1 VRRVPDPEDRRGTLV
16 ELTHQSRELIDRAL
30 ISHVANEARLLQP
43 LSREEQQTLASLL
56 RKMKRRVG
64 LMWSALPSQ
73 IYPELA
79 RLEKQALVTH
89 QVVEQPDYRPD
100 KKVYEITEAGR
111 QALRQWVTQPTPPT
125 AIRDEFVLKA
135 YSIWLADPQEA
146 LPCLHEQ
153 EQAHSKQ
160 LAEHE
165 ELLARLE
172 REWGSALHQL
182 DSPLFGSSIAIRYGI
197 DYEKNYVAWCQWVI
211 AQLEQQMRAPAS
223 QAVREEESSSRSS
236 SEPLS

>member
-1 VRRVPDPEDRRGTLV
+1 MITLSYGLLGLLARR
-16 ELTHQSRELIDRAL
+16 
-30 ISHVANEARLLQP
+30 P
-43 LSREEQQTLASLL
+43 LSGYDLAQQ
-56 RKMKRRVG
+56 MKKRVG

-79 RLEKQALVTH
+79 RLEKQGLVTH

-146 LPCLHEQ
+146 LRCFREQ
-153 EQAHSKQ
+153 QQAHSKQ

-172 REWGSALHQL
+172 REWGVALHQL
-182 DSPLFGSSIAIRYGI
+182 DSPLFGSSIAIHYGI
-197 DYEKNYVAWCQWVI
+197 DYERTYVAWCQWVI
-211 AQLEQQMRAPAS
+211 EQLEQQMRAQAS
-223 QAVREEESSSRSS
+223 QAGREGRSSSRSS
-236 SEPLS
+236 